1 MGERNYVSED
11 FSHSR
16 TPELACMRDSAWD
29 HIRSLLTER
38 EFACVCRCVLGDED
52 QSAVAAEF
60 GIDQSTVARSIASA
74 IQKIGAN
81 EEAIEDLQDFAA
93 EAVAAEPRSRGGHTR
108 SDYIDSQRGPGT
120 WNEGTR
126 DDA

>member
-1 MGERNYVSED
+1 
-11 FSHSR
+11 
-16 TPELACMRDSAWD
+16 MRDSAWD

-38 EFACVCRCVLGDED
+38 EFACICRCVLGDED
-52 QSAVAAEF
+52 QATVAADF
-60 GIDQSTVARSIASA
+60 GVTQQAIAKAVDSA
-74 IQKIGAN
+74 LRKIGAN
-81 EEAIEDLQDFAA
+81 DEAIEDLQDFAD

-126 DDA
+126 DDQ